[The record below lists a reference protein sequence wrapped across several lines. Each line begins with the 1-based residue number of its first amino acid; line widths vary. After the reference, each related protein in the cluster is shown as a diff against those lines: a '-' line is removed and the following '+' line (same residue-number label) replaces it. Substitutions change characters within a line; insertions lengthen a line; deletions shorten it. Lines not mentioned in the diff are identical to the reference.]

1 MQHAK
6 AFHSFSDACE
16 RFVSSI
22 ATHRSLSNDEAEV
35 IAFYCKEILEKIE
48 PCLHKHPGTFQTEP
62 RKEVARRLHSTV
74 LNGSKSNAVACKRG
88 LRDFSCFSQPS

>member
-35 IAFYCKEILEKIE
+35 IAFYCKEIHEKIE
-48 PCLHKHPGTFQTEP
+48 PCLYE
-62 RKEVARRLHSTV
+62 HSKNIS
-74 LNGSKSNAVACKRG
+74 NGASERG
-88 LRDFSCFSQPS
+88 CTATT